1 MNPFP
6 KSLRRPQGGQST
18 VEYTIVLAVAVMVLV
33 VSTGGSTPIDQLLT
47 AIKTAYRGYLYA
59 INWSTVLTIP

>member
-6 KSLRRPQGGQST
+6 NSTRRAQRGQST

>member
-1 MNPFP
+1 MRPIQP
-6 KSLRRPQGGQST
+6 ISRRAQRGQAT

>member
-6 KSLRRPQGGQST
+6 NQAGRAQRGQST